1 MVSVISMDY
10 KAIPSSPPTI
20 SEYPSNKNSLEPPSI
35 PSLLPNLPSM
45 APTVVVPT
53 RAAVDYIEVN

>member
-1 MVSVISMDY
+1 MDY